1 MRLILC
7 VIFWILVSII
17 SIPLYL
23 LELIFHK
30 VSPGLEHRLAQFMT
44 IMAFKIWLFFAG
56 TKLTVTGI
64 EEVPFD
70 RPCMFV
76 SNHRGFFDIIV
87 LISLLKC
94 PVFIVAK
101 KELKYLPCINFW
113 MFFLRCLFL
122 DRNDLKS
129 NVEVVKTGIQQIKSG
144 LSVYIMPEGTRNKG
158 EGILKFHEGSFKY
171 STRTGAPIV
180 PVVMTGTAEIFEQQF
195 PWIKKSH
202 VTVDFLEPVYPDKME
217 KDELKHIGAYVHDK
231 MESALEKRMKM

>member
-17 SIPLYL
+17 SIPLYPVA
-23 LELIFHK
+23 LILRLTNPK
-30 VSPGLEHRLAQFMT
+30 AEHGFAQFIT
-44 IMAFKIWLFFAG
+44 IAAFKVWLFISGA
-56 TKLTVTGI
+56 KIEVTGI
-64 EEVPFD
+64 ENVPFD
-70 RPCMFV
+70 KACMYV

-87 LISLLKC
+87 LVSLMKS
-94 PVFIVAK
+94 PIFMVSK
-101 KELKYLPCINFW
+101 KELKYLPCVNFW
-113 MFFLRCLFL
+113 MIFLRCLFL
-122 DRNDLKS
+122 DRKDLKN
-129 NVEVVKTGIQQIKSG
+129 NVEVVKTGIKQIKDG

-158 EGILKFHEGSFKY
+158 TGILKFHEGSFKY

-202 VTVDFLEPVYPDKME
+202 VTVDFLPPIDPESMDKE
-217 KDELKHIGAYVHDK
+217 HKKQIGAYVHDI

>member
-23 LELIFHK
+23 VALILRLINTK
-30 VSPGLEHRLAQFMT
+30 AEHSFAQFVT
-44 IMAFKIWLFFAG
+44 ITAFKIWLFFSG
-56 TKLTVTGI
+56 TKITVTGI
-64 EEVPFD
+64 EKVPFD
-70 RPCMFV
+70 KACMFV

-87 LISLLKC
+87 LISLMKS

-101 KELKYLPCINFW
+101 KEIKYLPCVNFW
-113 MFFLRCLFL
+113 MIFLHCLFL
-122 DRNDLKS
+122 DRKNPKS
-129 NVEVVKTGIQQIKSG
+129 NVEVVKTGIKQIKDG

-171 STRTGAPIV
+171 STRTGAPVV
-180 PVVMTGTAEIFEQQF
+180 PVVMTGTYEIFEQQF

-202 VTVDFLEPVYPDKME
+202 VTVDFLDPVYPDSMDRE
-217 KDELKHIGAYVHDK
+217 QQKHIGAYVHDI
-231 MESALEKRMKM
+231 MESALEKRMNK